1 MKEVLENVNNYVVI
15 IDENEII
22 KFCNEKFAKKISYSK
37 DELLECK
44 ITEKLLYKN
53 HFFYNIKDS
62 FKILNESDNIY
73 SFKNKNGNINS
84 FIGKL
89 HNIKWENEEAYILI
103 LNDDEVSLTDFVR
116 KDLNIALQKYNELE
130 KIISMVL
137 NSKNNIV
144 AIIDTEGNM
153 MKIGK
158 GWTACTGWNEE
169 DFKNMKWPELFHP
182 DEREKAVNLARKCKK
197 GNIASIGINRCK
209 CKNGEYKIFNW
220 SCMYIKEQQIY
231 ISSASD
237 ITEEKRYESE
247 SKKYEEAFH
256 KEVVKNEFFS
266 NMSHEFK
273 TPLNII
279 FSALQLI
286 EHGIKNND
294 IKFYNEFN
302 LEKYITSIRQNSYRL
317 LRLVNNILDISRFN
331 MGYFDLNLENCN
343 IVYLVED
350 IVTSIVKYIEGKN
363 IDLIFDT
370 EFEEII
376 LACDSE
382 KIERII
388 LNLISNSIKYTI
400 KEQTRHGK
408 IEVDLSVRNNEVLIA
423 VKDNGIGISKE
434 EIELIFNKFKRVDN
448 KLNRKTEG
456 SGIGLSLVKALV
468 EMHKGKIWAESEVG
482 KGTKIVFSIPIKII
496 NQYSVYNNEIVK
508 LESTEKCN
516 LEFSDIYEF

>member
-1 MKEVLENVNNYVVI
+1 MKEVLENVNNYIVI

-53 HFFYNIKDS
+53 HFFYNIKNS

-89 HNIKWENEEAYILI
+89 HNIKWKNEEAYILI

-158 GWTACTGWNEE
+158 GWTSCTGWNEE
-169 DFKNMKWPELFHP
+169 DLKNMKWPELFHP

-197 GNIASIGINRCK
+197 GNIASTGINRCK

-231 ISSASD
+231 ISSARD

-256 KEVVKNEFFS
+256 KEVLKNEFFS

-286 EHGIKNND
+286 EHGIKNNE
-294 IKFYNEFN
+294 IKVYNEFN

-350 IVTSIVKYIEGKN
+350 MVASIVDYVEGKN
-363 IDLIFDT
+363 IDITFDT
-370 EFEEII
+370 EVEEVM
-376 LACDSE
+376 LACDQE
-382 KIERII
+382 KIERIV
-388 LNLISNSIKYTI
+388 LNLISNAIKYTS
-400 KEQTRHGK
+400 KDKTKVGK
-408 IEVDLSVRNNEVLIA
+408 IDVNLSIDNGYVLISI
-423 VKDNGIGISKE
+423 KDNGIGISQE
-434 EIELIFNKFKRVDN
+434 EIGIIFNRFKRINN
-448 KLNRKTEG
+448 KLNRMTEG
-456 SGIGLSLVKALV
+456 SGIGLALVKSLV
-468 EMHKGKIWAESEVG
+468 EMHEGEIKVNSEIG
-482 KGTKIVFSIPIKII
+482 QGTQFTFSIPIRTV
-496 NQYSVYNNEIVK
+496 NDC
-508 LESTEKCN
+508 STEHKKMVKTTKIERCIV
-516 LEFSDIYEF
+516 EFSDIYEF